1 MKRKS
6 NFVFYLFSSSTLLLA
21 SVGTERGPP
30 TSVANVVAR
39 TGTGCH
45 EKLVRWLRIYKD
57 IALGVYLLSIPSN

>member
-39 TGTGCH
+39 TGTGCN
-45 EKLVRWLRIYKD
+45 EKLVRFNNLQRYRSWRIS
-57 IALGVYLLSIPSN
+57 LVYTI